1 MAEHIDRA
9 RLQYDLRYRFD
20 YLSKF
25 LQFNRDEIQILNN
38 FAPKIFPF
46 IPSIVH
52 KVYQKL
58 YSFDITKDHFL
69 RRNDDFTSIS
79 SGTDETDASCLS
91 LQTEFRC
98 DMLSIYLKRLF
109 LQTEWNDSFLQ
120 YLAQVGELHTNKDAF
135 FTVNVSYIHMNCL
148 LSYLEHL
155 FMETILNINELDYQK
170 KWQMVRI
177 INHVFWIQNDLFT
190 MQYGISKQENFS
202 LKVSSNKSKKCC
214 F

>member
-25 LQFNRDEIQILNN
+25 LQFNRDEIGLLNS
-38 FAPKIFPF
+38 FAPKIFPYL
-46 IPSIVH
+46 PSIVH

-79 SGTDETDASCLS
+79 SVTDETETTSLT
-91 LQTEFRC
+91 LQTEFRR

-109 LQTEWNDSFLQ
+109 LQTEWNDAFLQ
-120 YLAQVGELHTNKDAF
+120 YIAQVGELHTNKDPF
-135 FTVNVSYIHMNCL
+135 FTIDVSYIHMNCL

-155 FMETILNINELDYQK
+155 FMETILNMNELDYQK
-170 KWQMVRI
+170 KWQMVRV
-177 INHVFWIQNDLFT
+177 INHLFWIQNDLFT
-190 MQYGISKQENFS
+190 MQYGISKQESVS
-202 LKVSSNKSKKCC
+202 LKVSSSKPNKCC